1 MLFLLHTKS
10 VKALERRHLDGDVKC
25 RNGNGNGKSS
35 GSSGN
40 DDDNNNDENSEN
52 VEDGAIR
59 VL

>member
-10 VKALERRHLDGDVKC
+10 VKAIERRHLDDDDVEC
-25 RNGNGNGKSS
+25 RNGKS
-35 GSSGN
+35 GDGGGN